1 MVPGIRF
8 WRQFGAVDQADADR
22 LVGAALDAGIN
33 FVDTANVYGDGESEE
48 MLGRALSK
56 RRQDVVVATKVHAPT
71 GAGRNDLGLS
81 RLHIMRALEDSLRR
95 LGTEYVDLYH
105 LHNFD
110 PATPME
116 DPPRAGRCGPPG
128 QGPLHRRRAAVSYI
142 LDTHARR

>member
-33 FVDTANVYGDGESEE
+33 FVDTANVYSDSESEE
-48 MLGRALSK
+48 MLRRALGK
-56 RRQDVVVATKVHAPT
+56 RRQDVVVATKVRAPA
-71 GAGRNDLGLS
+71 GAGRNDMGLS

-95 LGTEYVDLYH
+95 LGTEYVDLYQ

-116 DPPRAGRCGPPG
+116 ETLRDAGRCGPP
-128 QGPLHRRRAAVSYI
+128 RR
-142 LDTHARR
+142 